1 MHGGW
6 TTIYLLHCIF
16 IGSRLHPSDI
26 GGPSSHHDDDVFV
39 NLDAFDMFVEFP
51 DLELDTKHGFL
62 HSGTGHLHSSPDDLL
77 VDTTLPSSG
86 IDAKGD
92 PSLHLVDG
100 NENLLIGGS
109 AADHQD
115 LYTITDY
122 SPEWAFTDG
131 GVKVLVTGPWD
142 ASSQYTVLFDAFP
155 VPTTVVQAGVLR
167 CFCPAHEVGLA
178 TVQVAC
184 DGFVV
189 SNSVI
194 FEYKAPANVE
204 TACEAGS
211 TANDTLYRLSLYNR
225 LEAVD
230 DRMQIKSE
238 PRDMVR
244 IIILFNISFT
254 KSNNQS
260 FSPKKRLSST
270 SPTAK
275 NDYLPTA
282 NC

>member
-1 MHGGW
+1 MIDLYFYYNTLLSGGA
-6 TTIYLLHCIF
+6 
-16 IGSRLHPSDI
+16 
-26 GGPSSHHDDDVFV
+26 SSHHDDDVFV

-62 HSGTGHLHSSPDDLL
+62 HSGSGHLNSSANDILSDSN
-77 VDTTLPSSG
+77 LPSSG

-92 PSLHLVDG
+92 PSLQLVDG
-100 NENLLIGGS
+100 NENLLIGGV
-109 AADHQD
+109 AVDHHD
-115 LYTITDY
+115 LYTISDY
-122 SPEWAFTDG
+122 SPEWSFTDG

-211 TANDTLYRLSLYNR
+211 TANDSLYRLSLYNR

-238 PRDMVR
+238 PRDLV
-244 IIILFNISFT
+244 
-254 KSNNQS
+254 
-260 FSPKKRLSST
+260 
-270 SPTAK
+270 
-275 NDYLPTA
+275 
-282 NC
+282 